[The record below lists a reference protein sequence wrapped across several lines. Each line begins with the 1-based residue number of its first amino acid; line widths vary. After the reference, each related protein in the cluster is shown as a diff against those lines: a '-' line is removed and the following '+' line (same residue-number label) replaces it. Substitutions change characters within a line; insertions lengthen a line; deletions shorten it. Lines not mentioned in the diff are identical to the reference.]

1 LQYHE
6 LRFAA
11 SPDHASRR
19 ETETVDNILARLK
32 ETPIVFD
39 GAMGTMIYSKGVF
52 INTCYDEL
60 CLTNPQLI
68 SAIHREYIQVGAEAI
83 ETNSFGAN
91 RIKLAEYGLADRA
104 AEINHRAAQIA
115 REAAGDTIYVA
126 GSVGPCLRP
135 GQALQA
141 DRDRALVSEAF
152 EEQIQALAAAGVDL
166 ILLETFFGLDEL
178 RIAARIARASGLPVF
193 ASFTIGIGGETAL
206 GIRIEDMVAA
216 LDTDENVD
224 AIGINCGIGPAPAY
238 DALERALPLTRKPFL
253 VMPNAG
259 LPQQVD
265 GRMIYMTSPEY
276 FTEYAK
282 RFIELGV
289 RGVGG
294 CCGTTPEHVR
304 MAARALGGMS
314 GVKKYLD
321 VRTYAPE
328 EIEVEPVAPERKSR
342 LAAKMLRG
350 EKVSCIEIVP
360 PRSTDLSPMVEK
372 AALCQRHGIDTMN
385 IPDSPRA
392 TSRVSPMIAAIAIQE
407 RAGIEAIVHY
417 CCRDRNLIGMQS
429 DLIGGYAAHLH
440 NFLIITGDP
449 PKLGDYPDATG
460 VFDVDS
466 IGLTR
471 VVWNLNHG
479 RDIGG
484 SVLDPPTGIFL
495 GVGANPCAVEIRR
508 ELERLRLKINAG
520 AEFAVTQPVWDT
532 DALMRFLDAVSRFE
546 RPIPVL
552 AGIWPLVS
560 YKNAEFLHNE
570 VPGVTV
576 PAAVMERMKR
586 CSTKEEGV
594 REGIAI
600 AREIVERVESS
611 VAGFQV
617 SAPFGRVE
625 TALRVLGKID

>member
-1 LQYHE
+1 ME
-6 LRFAA
+6 
-11 SPDHASRR
+11 D
-19 ETETVDNILARLK
+19 ILTRIK
-32 ETPIVFD
+32 DIPVVFD
-39 GAMGTMIYSKGVF
+39 GAMGTMIYSRGVF

-60 CLTNPQLI
+60 CLVNPQLI
-68 SAIHREYIQVGAEAI
+68 LEIHREYVQAGAEAI

-91 RIKLAEYGLADRA
+91 RIKLAPHGLADRA
-104 AEINHRAAQIA
+104 VEINERAARIA
-115 REAAGDTIYVA
+115 RDAAGDSVYVA

-135 GQALQA
+135 GQALEFE
-141 DRDRALVSEAF
+141 RERTLVSEAF
-152 EEQIQALAAAGVDL
+152 EEQIRALVAGGVDL

-178 RIAARIARASGLPVF
+178 RIAARNARASGLPVF
-193 ASFTIGIGGETAL
+193 ASFTVGLHGETVL
-206 GIRIEDMVAA
+206 GNRIEDMVAA
-216 LDTDENVD
+216 LDADENVD

-238 DALERALPLTRKPFL
+238 DALERALPLTRKPFI

-259 LPQQVD
+259 LPQEVD

-289 RGVGG
+289 KGVGG
-294 CCGTTPEHVR
+294 CCGTTPEHIR

-314 GVKKYLD
+314 GVKRYLD
-321 VRTYAPE
+321 VRTYTPE
-328 EIEVEPVAPERKSR
+328 EIQVEAVAPERKSR

-372 AALCQRHGIDTMN
+372 AALCRRHGVDTIN
-385 IPDSPRA
+385 VPDSPRA

-407 RAGIEAIVHY
+407 RAEIEAIVHY

-429 DLIGGYAAHLH
+429 DLIGGYAAGLH

-449 PKLGDYPDATG
+449 PKIGDYPDATG

-466 IGLTR
+466 VGLAR

-484 SVLDPPTGIFL
+484 SVLDPPTGLFV
-495 GVGANPCAVEIRR
+495 GVGANPCAVEMRR
-508 ELERLRLKINAG
+508 EMERFRRKIDSG

-532 DALMRFLDAVSRFE
+532 DALLRFLDTVSGFE
-546 RPIPVL
+546 RPIPIV

-560 YKNAEFLHNE
+560 FKNAEFLHNE

-576 PAAVMERMKR
+576 PDAVMERMRR
-586 CSTKEEGV
+586 CSTKQEGTE
-594 REGIAI
+594 EGIAI
-600 AREIVERVESS
+600 AREIVARVESC

-625 TALRVLGKID
+625 TALRVLGRID